1 VCPPPEI
8 VHELHKC
15 PEPVRKYL
23 DELQAE
29 NERLSRE
36 NEELRARMNLNSKN
50 SSKPPSSDGLKKPI
64 KNNRKKSGKPSGG
77 QVGHEGRT
85 LEKVEN
91 PDVVVE
97 YKTPSTCDCGCSMDN
112 AETLKK
118 TRQVF
123 DIPKPKIIVTEHVT
137 YETVCPGCGKVHKTH
152 FPPEV
157 SQPVEYGEN
166 MQALM
171 GYFTQYQL
179 LPLKRAAEAIRDI
192 TGQSI
197 SQGTLVNVVQ
207 NLYKNLE
214 YTVEAIKQS
223 IIDSS
228 VVHFDET
235 GMRSLGKTE
244 WLHVA
249 STDAL
254 TYYQVHT
261 NRGEQAAKDID
272 ILPNFKGTAVH
283 DHWKPYYRFSDCT
296 HAECNSHH
304 LRYLKDILE
313 NYKQDWAAD
322 MISLLIEIHRKVDEL
337 KHQSIHCMSDDEL
350 LEWHKKY
357 HEIIEK
363 GIAEDIEKSPV
374 VLNNKGKT
382 QKSRPMK
389 LLLRL
394 QKYDIE
400 TLAFMYDFEIPFDNN
415 LAERD
420 IRMQK
425 LRQKISGCFRGKN
438 GAGVFCRVRSY
449 ISTAR
454 KNGID
459 AMDAISR
466 AVKGQPFIP

>member
-1 VCPPPEI
+1 MCPPPEI
-8 VHELHKC
+8 MNELHKC
-15 PEPVRKYL
+15 PELVRKYL
-23 DELQAE
+23 DALQAE

-36 NEELRARMNLNSKN
+36 NEELRARLNLNSKN

-64 KNNRKKSGKPSGG
+64 KNSRKKSGKPSGG
-77 QVGHEGRT
+77 QFGHKGRT
-85 LEKVEN
+85 LEKVQN
-91 PDVVVE
+91 PDEVVE
-97 YKTPSTCDCGCSMDN
+97 YKTPSTCECGRSMDN
-112 AETLKK
+112 VETVKK

-123 DIPKPKIIVTEHVT
+123 DIPKPKITVTEHVT
-137 YETVCPGCGKVHKTH
+137 YETVCPGCGKVHETD
-152 FPPEV
+152 FPHEV
-157 SQPVEYGEN
+157 AQPTQYGEN

-171 GYFTQYQL
+171 SYLTQYQL
-179 LPLKRAAEAIRDI
+179 IPLERAAEAIRDI

-197 SQGTLVNVVQ
+197 SQGTLVNVAQ
-207 NLYKNLE
+207 NLYKKLE
-214 YTVEAIKQS
+214 YSIETIKQR
-223 IIDSS
+223 IINSS

-249 STDAL
+249 STDEL

-272 ILPNFKGTAVH
+272 ILPNFTGTAVH

-313 NYKQDWAAD
+313 NYKQNWAAD
-322 MISLLIEIHRKVDEL
+322 MTRLLIEIHRKVDEL
-337 KHQSIHCMSDDEL
+337 KHQGIDSMPDTEL
-350 LEWHKKY
+350 FEWHNKY
-357 HEIIEK
+357 HEIIVE
-363 GIAEDIEKSPV
+363 GIAEDTEKSPI
-374 VLNNKGKT
+374 VLNNKGKPK
-382 QKSRPMK
+382 KSKPMN

-438 GAGVFCRVRSY
+438 GAGVFCRIRSY
-449 ISTAR
+449 ISSSR

-459 AMDAISR
+459 AMDAILR